1 MSTTVP
7 TTDVPGPAEG
17 AGAHQP
23 SWRESVAVARAES
36 WENRRCPR
44 RVRHEVRD
52 GLAVAAFSA
61 AASTAVAA
69 ALTFLLSLAG

>member
-1 MSTTVP
+1 MSATVP
-7 TTDVPGPAEG
+7 ATSPAERS
-17 AGAHQP
+17 AARPP

-61 AASTAVAA
+61 AASTVVAVAI
-69 ALTFLLSLAG
+69 TFLLALAG

>member
-1 MSTTVP
+1 MSAPAPSTT
-7 TTDVPGPAEG
+7 A
-17 AGAHQP
+17 
-23 SWRESVAVARAES
+23 ARAES

-61 AASTAVAA
+61 AASTVVALA
-69 ALTFLLSLAG
+69 ITLLLALAG